1 MIKLLVSNTE
11 VLPVPVAAML
21 ESVRVR
27 GDEDCAESEVPKI
40 LDPLD
45 LGPPSNLD
53 IIGVRR
59 PLLLAP
65 LLMRLSATKAARP
78 REKVLPSD
86 PEKDEAR
93 AEAL

>member
-1 MIKLLVSNTE
+1 MSNTE
-11 VLPVPVAAML
+11 VLPVLVAAML

-53 IIGVRR
+53 IFGVRR
-59 PLLLAP
+59 PLIPVLGRPP
-65 LLMRLSATKAARP
+65 LLRRLSAENAVLP
-78 REKVLPSD
+78 REKVLPSE

-93 AEAL
+93 ADAL